1 MKKSKHIIFFLLFI
15 VMFAPP
21 GLCHAQEKAYHIG
34 PNDVLT
40 ISIYAGGEK
49 QHESDLTVSAQ
60 GTINAP
66 FIGSIKVSGL
76 TPTQLEKLI
85 AEPLSTDYFV
95 DPKVNIKIK
104 EFRSLHYYISGAVKS
119 PGLIHTM
126 TEATLLVLIAQAG
139 GVMPERSNT
148 AFIIRDSA
156 DAVLA
161 GEKVENLASRTKP
174 LKVDLDKLLD
184 GSDMSV
190 NPVLKPG
197 DVVYIPFKD
206 SVNLAESKIYLEG
219 EIKNPGAYDFQPGI
233 TALRACIMAGGFD
246 TYAAPNRTKIIRIK
260 GTETEVIK
268 INLNDVQDGKINDIE
283 LKPGDR
289 IHVPETWL

>member
-1 MKKSKHIIFFLLFI
+1 MKRTKHIICFLLFI
-15 VMFAPP
+15 AVCVSPALA
-21 GLCHAQEKAYHIG
+21 GAQDKAYRIG

-40 ISIYAGGEK
+40 ITIYAGGEK
-49 QHESDLTVSAQ
+49 QQESDLTVSAQ

-66 FIGSIKVSGL
+66 FIGSITVSGL

-85 AEPLSTDYFV
+85 VEPLAADYFV

-104 EFRSLHYYISGAVKS
+104 EFRSLNYYISGAVKS

-139 GVMPERSNT
+139 GVQPERGSE
-148 AFIIRDSA
+148 AYIIRDSA

-161 GEKVENLASRTKP
+161 GENVESLASRTKP

-197 DVVYIPFKD
+197 DVVYIPVKN
-206 SVNLAESKIYLEG
+206 SLNLAESKIYLEG

-233 TALRACIMAGGFD
+233 TALRACIMAGGFAAF
-246 TYAAPNRTKIIRIK
+246 AAPNRTQIIRLK
-260 GTETEVIK
+260 GTETEIIK
-268 INLNDVQDGKINDIE
+268 INLNEVQAGKIKDID